1 MKLKFPIYI
10 WFIFVFPP
18 ALAQSTAKDNFK
30 YLNQVPP
37 GMTPKVF
44 APGLVS
50 LNDQLEFG
58 SVFTKDGSEFYY
70 AIDIHG
76 KAETRFMKLVNQ
88 KWTSPGQ
95 LITNEKYSYNDPFLS
110 PDETRLYF
118 ISDMAADGKGI
129 KKDYDIWYIQRAGGT
144 WSTPKNA
151 GASINSDK
159 NEYYISFSQ
168 KGDLYFS
175 SNQGSANNYDIYYS
189 SLRNG
194 VFEKAIKLGDAVN
207 TQYYEADVFVAWDE
221 SYLIFCADRPEGNGK
236 GDLYISFK
244 NENGDWA
251 KSKNMGKVI
260 NTAGHE
266 LCPFVSRDGK
276 YLFYSSNNDIY
287 WVSMDIL
294 KELR

>member
-1 MKLKFPIYI
+1 MLKLSINI
-10 WFIFVFPP
+10 CFISVTSLV
-18 ALAQSTAKDNFK
+18 LAQSKASDNFK
-30 YLNQVPP
+30 YLNQAPP
-37 GMTPKVF
+37 GLTPKVF
-44 APGLVS
+44 APGIVS

-58 SVFTKDGSEFYY
+58 SVFSKDGKEFYY
-70 AIDIHG
+70 AVDIHG
-76 KAETRFMKLVNQ
+76 KAETRFMKYVDQ
-88 KWTSPGQ
+88 KWTPSAK
-95 LITNEKYSYNDPFLS
+95 LIAGEKFSYNDPFLS
-110 PDETRLYF
+110 TDETRLFF
-118 ISDMAADGKGI
+118 ISDMPLAGNGE
-129 KKDYDIWYIQRAGGT
+129 KKDYDIWYIQRTGGK
-144 WSTPKNA
+144 WSDPQNA
-151 GASINSDK
+151 GHAINSDK

-168 KGDLYFS
+168 KGSLYFS

-189 SLRNG
+189 PVRNG
-194 VFEKAIKLGDAVN
+194 AFEKAIKLGDAVN

-244 NENGDWA
+244 SENGDWT

-266 LCPFVSRDGK
+266 LCPFVTRDGK